1 MKKLILSA
9 FALAS
14 VVGYAE
20 VETAEQSYDAVFGY
34 SSRECVRDFAR
45 FAAANGIVLLK
56 NEKKVLPLAKG
67 EEVALLGVTSYYC
80 HRMGWGSGD
89 MMKHVPVQYS
99 EGLEQAGIK
108 LFNPMVD
115 LFNKKPK
122 DYDRLNK
129 DWWKWTSRFDE
140 PLAGVTDEDFAKLCG
155 DNRAMKCLVTI
166 GRNSGESADISPG
179 PGGWMLHGQEERL
192 LKLACA
198 NFDNVIVLLNVAG
211 PIDTSWLDKYPIKGV
226 VLTSLLGE
234 VSGLAVSDILTGKVN
249 PSGKLA
255 ATWAR
260 RYRDYPTTDCFGT
273 MEVPFNEG
281 IYVGYRYFDSF
292 NVEPRFPFGY
302 GLSYTTFDIEPLGFE
317 QNGDSP
323 QYLTIVTRVTNTGN
337 LDGRFVGQCYVSA
350 PDGEN
355 EKPYQSLASFF
366 NIQVEAGKSVHKC
379 FDVYFGN
386 LASYSEKHAAWILDA
401 GEYVVRVG
409 DSSRNTSVAGVFVL
423 ERPVVLNKCANR
435 CAPPAGDLKLI
446 APASKR
452 RPHDEPAVK
461 AAKRITISTEPLMHR
476 AKMLMDS
483 FSFDYPKAQPLEKKG
498 AVNWQEVQDG
508 KATVADFVAQLD
520 DVELASVVNGAL
532 LDEVGGVEG
541 GTGVGGSYTGA
552 VSCEA
557 AETWSSKKYGVP
569 PMTCADGPSGIR
581 LGNFNDPE
589 SKYNPICE
597 KMFHWPCATALAQT
611 WNQDILHYLG
621 FLTHLDMQAAGI
633 HGWLAPG
640 LNIQRNPLC
649 GRNFEYFSEDP
660 FLAAALG
667 AYLCMGVESDPD
679 GRFLGTHVTIK
690 HFAVNSQ
697 EFERG
702 AQNNVVSERALRE
715 IYLKPFELVVK
726 VAKPH
731 AVMSSYNK
739 VNGEYAATNYDLL
752 TGILRAEWGFD
763 GMVMTDWWNNADN
776 TRHQKAGNDLIMPG
790 VKDKR
795 DLIARGLADGS
806 IDRADV
812 QRSAVRILELVK
824 ACTKKS
830 R

>member
-1 MKKLILSA
+1 MKKLLLCALS
-9 FALAS
+9 LAN
-14 VVGYAE
+14 VVGLAE
-20 VETAEQSYDAVFGY
+20 MSTTEDSYDAVFGF

-45 FAAANGIVLLK
+45 FAAASGIVLLK
-56 NEKKVLPLAKG
+56 NEGQVLPLAKG

-99 EGLEQAGIK
+99 EGLEQAGIRLFRPMVE
-108 LFNPMVD
+108 LFNR
-115 LFNKKPK
+115 KPK
-122 DYDRLNK
+122 DYDRINK

-140 PLAGVTDEDFAKLCG
+140 PLAGVTDEGFAKLCG
-155 DNRAMKCLVTI
+155 ASRSMKCLVTI
-166 GRNSGESADISPG
+166 GRNSGESADIPPG

-198 NFDNVIVLLNVAG
+198 NFDDVIVLLNVAG
-211 PIDTSWLDKYPIKGV
+211 PIDTSWLDKYPVKGV

-234 VSGLAVSDILTGKVN
+234 VSGLAVADVLTGSVN

-292 NVEPRFPFGY
+292 DVEPRFPFGY
-302 GLSYTTFDIEPLGFE
+302 GLSYTTFKIEPTGIS
-317 QNGDSP
+317 QNADRP
-323 QYLTIVTRVTNTGN
+323 QCITVTTRVSNVGS
-337 LDGRFVGQCYVSA
+337 LDGRLVGQCYVST

-366 NIQVEAGKSVHKC
+366 NIPLKAGQSVEKC
-379 FDVYFGN
+379 LDVPLDS
-386 LASYSEKHAAWILDA
+386 LASYSERSASWVLDA

-409 DSSRNTSVAGVFVL
+409 DSSRNTSVAGVFVIP
-423 ERPVVLNKCANR
+423 EPVVLEKCANR
-435 CAPPAGDLKLI
+435 CVPPKGDLDLI
-446 APASKR
+446 SPKNRR
-452 RPHDEPAVK
+452 RPLEEPAVRSAGRLVVST
-461 AAKRITISTEPLMHR
+461 AALKSVDHS
-476 AKMLMDS
+476 A
-483 FSFDYPKAQPLEKKG
+483 DYPQAEELTSKG
-498 AVNWQEVQDG
+498 RPIAWKDVKEG
-508 KATVADFVAQLD
+508 GRTVEDFVAQLD

-532 LDEVGGVEG
+532 MDEVGAGVEG
-541 GTGVGGSYTGA
+541 GTGVGGSYAGA

-557 AETWSSKKYGVP
+557 SETWSSKKYGVP

-589 SKYNPICE
+589 SKYNPICAQ
-597 KMFHWPCATALAQT
+597 MFHWPCATALAQT
-611 WNQDILHYLG
+611 WKPEILGYLG
-621 FLTHLDMQAAGI
+621 WLTRLDMESAGI

-660 FLAAALG
+660 LIAAVMGG
-667 AYLCMGVESDPD
+667 AITEGVESGFDSRKK
-679 GRFLGTHVTIK
+679 GGMRTHVTIK

-702 AQNNVVSERALRE
+702 TQNNVVSERALRE
-715 IYLKPFELVVK
+715 IYLRPFELVVK
-726 VAKPH
+726 CARPH

-739 VNGEYAATNYDLL
+739 VNGEFAATNSDLL
-752 TGILRAEWGFD
+752 TGILRNEWGFD
-763 GMVMTDWWNNADN
+763 GVVMTDWWNNADN

-790 VKDKR
+790 VKEKR

-806 IDRADV
+806 INRAEV
-812 QRSAVRILELVK
+812 QRSAVRILKLVK
-824 ACTKKS
+824 ACTK
-830 R
+830 